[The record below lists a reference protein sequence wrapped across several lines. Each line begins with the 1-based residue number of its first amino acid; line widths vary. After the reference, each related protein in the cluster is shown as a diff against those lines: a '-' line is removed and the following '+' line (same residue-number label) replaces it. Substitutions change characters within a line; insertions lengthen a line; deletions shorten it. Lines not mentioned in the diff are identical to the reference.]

1 MCTLGRGLIRV
12 KGREVEWELGWRGGR
27 LERRLE
33 RAERKEMDGKR
44 WDGLRKELLLDSI
57 GWGRRGGCKGWKLF

>member
-1 MCTLGRGLIRV
+1 M

-57 GWGRRGGCKGWKLF
+57 G